1 MRDTR
6 TPVEKQLGAYL
17 CQHPEGECL
26 EFEELLTLAR
36 RGHRARDYHR
46 AMRHIAACPACR
58 RAYLELRAIERMQA
72 PRFLARLRQL
82 WSPPTVWAPAVGV
95 AVAAIALVWWLWM
108 PRGTQI
114 AQQPPRLAHPE
125 PPMASAPSEPK
136 RAPAPPRLAD
146 ETPRATKPPAESPRP
161 ATPLERELAA
171 IKKMEPFL
179 REAASAF
186 TAMLSSGSI
195 RSNAQ
200 NLQAPPIRL
209 LEPDIERNAAIAST
223 RPAFRWQAVDQ
234 ATGYHLQIR
243 ADGSGLLIETTLD
256 ATQTHYLLPPEA
268 TLARGD
274 EYEIV
279 LTALRE
285 GVEPLTLR
293 RRFSVLSDE
302 QHKRWEWAQRHERTH
317 PLLSAMVYY
326 YHLDRYTDA
335 LRCLQRARQQYPND
349 AKIAGWLTL
358 VEQRIRQREAEFS
371 RT

>member
-6 TPVEKQLGAYL
+6 TPLEKQLSAYL
-17 CQHPEGECL
+17 RQHPEGECL

-72 PRFLARLRQL
+72 HGLLARLRQL

-146 ETPRATKPPAESPRP
+146 ETPRATKPPAEPPRP

-302 QHKRWEWAQRHERTH
+302 QHKRWEWAQQHERTH

-326 YHLDRYTDA
+326 YHLDRYGDA
-335 LRCLQRARQQYPND
+335 LRCLQRAKQRYPHD
-349 AKIAGWLTL
+349 TEIIRWLTL

-371 RT
+371 R

>member
-1 MRDTR
+1 MGR
-6 TPVEKQLGAYL
+6 
-17 CQHPEGECL
+17 
-26 EFEELLTLAR
+26 
-36 RGHRARDYHR
+36 
-46 AMRHIAACPACR
+46 
-58 RAYLELRAIERMQA
+58 
-72 PRFLARLRQL
+72 
-82 WSPPTVWAPAVGV
+82 V
-95 AVAAIALVWWLWM
+95 A
-108 PRGTQI
+108 
-114 AQQPPRLAHPE
+114 
-125 PPMASAPSEPK
+125 S
-136 RAPAPPRLAD
+136 
-146 ETPRATKPPAESPRP
+146 
-161 ATPLERELAA
+161 
-171 IKKMEPFL
+171 FL
-179 REAASAF
+179 REAAGAF
-186 TAMLSSGSI
+186 TAILTAGSRAI
-195 RSNAQ
+195 DADAP

-223 RPAFRWQAVDQ
+223 RPTFRWQAVDQ

-302 QHKRWEWAQRHERTH
+302 QHKRWEWAQQHERTH

-326 YHLDRYTDA
+326 YHLDRYGDA
-335 LRCLQRARQQYPND
+335 LRCLQRAKQRYPHD
-349 AKIAGWLTL
+349 TEIIRWLTL

-371 RT
+371 R